1 MSSAAASS
9 DGGSSPALNRPVN
22 LEKYAWFSIAV
33 SLVVFGLKIGAWRM
47 TDSVGLLSDA
57 LESIVNIVAAVVA
70 LFALKTAA
78 RPPDEAHNFGHGKAE
93 YFSSMAEGV
102 LILVAALVI
111 IKSAVGRLIE
121 PQPLDNVGIGLAVS
135 AVASALN
142 GFAAYRLI
150 RAGKKHRSIVL
161 EADGK
166 HLLTDVW
173 TSAGVII
180 GVGLV
185 LATGWLRLDPIIA
198 ILVAIN
204 IVFTGL
210 HLIKASSV
218 GLLDAALPPEDLA
231 IIDDVLQRHTS
242 DEVHFH
248 QIQTRQAGQYR
259 FITMHVLV
267 PGAWTVQQGHDLLEH
282 VESHLKE
289 SLPFATIYTH
299 LEPLEDPR
307 AWEDQHPGSSRLGVS
322 RTERPS

>member
-1 MSSAAASS
+1 MSSTK
-9 DGGSSPALNRPVN
+9 PIN
-22 LEKYAWFSIAV
+22 LEKYAWLSIIT
-33 SLVVFGLKIGAWRM
+33 SIVVFTLKMGAWWL

-70 LFALKTAA
+70 LIALKAAA
-78 RPPDEAHNFGHGKAE
+78 RPPDEGHNFGHGKAE
-93 YFSSMAEGV
+93 YFSSLAEGV
-102 LILVAALVI
+102 LILVAALI
-111 IKSAVGRLIE
+111 IIQSAIGRFMD
-121 PQPLDNVGIGLAVS
+121 PQPLENVGIGLAVS
-135 AVASALN
+135 MVASALN

-150 RAGKKHRSIVL
+150 TLGKKHRSIVL

-173 TSAGVII
+173 TSAGVIV

-185 LATGWLRLDPIIA
+185 LLTGWLRLDPIIA

-204 IVFTGL
+204 IVVTGIQ
-210 HLIKASSV
+210 LIKASSV
-218 GLLDAALPPEDLA
+218 GLLDAALPSEDLA
-231 IIDDVLQRHTS
+231 TIDDVLRRHTS

-248 QIQTRQAGQYR
+248 QIQTRRSGQYR

-282 VESHLKE
+282 VEAHLKE
-289 SLPFATIYTH
+289 ALSHATIYTH

-307 AWEDQHPGSSRLGVS
+307 AWQDQHPGSSRLGVAS
-322 RTERPS
+322 TEPPKPV